1 VLAYLTVDQKFTISY
16 NNDIVNNK
24 EQAMEPN
31 IFEAGPDA
39 IQDAIREQVSWM
51 FSDADEI
58 GTSDVSACVKAIFSS
73 LGYDADRATDYDYDI
88 IRGAVYRAIARL
100 KQRA

>member
-1 VLAYLTVDQKFTISY
+1 
-16 NNDIVNNK
+16 VNKK

-39 IQDAIREQVSWM
+39 IQDAIQEQVSWM

-58 GTSDVSACVKAIFSS
+58 GSSDVTACVRAVFSS
-73 LGYDADRATDYDYDI
+73 LGYEADRATDYDYDI
-88 IRGAVYRAIARL
+88 IRGAVHRAIARMN
-100 KQRA
+100 QAA